1 MENEKQIG
9 LVKWFH
15 DKSKDSNYGFIQHI
29 KLGDLYFNE
38 NSIDRGQDI
47 NSFKEN
53 TIVTFLVITQ
63 ESNKHKGKLKAIRV
77 KYLDYETDILF
88 LFSYFLNLL
97 CERGRYSDY
106 NIIQKGIHERISLL
120 IEKSGNDKTIEQLYE
135 KFLQYLNEQIRLNS
149 IQDENYLKGL
159 LNVSKG
165 FFPNNIKKIGD
176 VIETN
181 ISIELAHNLW
191 LESFIDTC
199 QIEYVA
205 GIILSESEPTKQKI
219 FSRCTEN
226 DFKQLFEHFIKHLN
240 EKIHSTNITDSEFEN
255 ILKVSKKFFST
266 NYEQITAIVERNI
279 SEELAHKLWLDS
291 FIETCQI
298 DYVAS
303 IILSEPEKIQQKI
316 LNRSSE
322 DDKTNIFFKALY
334 TIDKIDTDAKLKSV
348 KQLLCLSKVYVSEQ
362 YEKVLAETIKNCP
375 DFFRLDL
382 WLEDYHE
389 TLDFHT
395 YKLYTVTLSPKNQK
409 KFVKKVLKYIH
420 EGRLT
425 ISTEEFNSIITMD
438 YETSKLSKNL
448 ENAHLDYSTSIVLN
462 VISELHQQL
471 NLEKKEN
478 QTIAKQKIFDLI
490 VKQIKNPE
498 DILEIRGF
506 FDECKGRC
514 RVSKIIELPNGEEI
528 EGKEHKIRYERD
540 KYDIP
545 REICDGRKAINKL
558 NNMPAL
564 SDEGLEYWWCANVGC
579 YKPSRNLHT
588 SDEWEN
594 YSLLDFLTI
603 LKIPFN
609 EIDYEIYLSVINKAN
624 QFIKHLYCKECKCIL
639 HPRGQ
644 SNYAFWGVTWFKC
657 KTETCSQ
664 KSKEIYL
671 SHCLNGY
678 CESVIDSRES
688 KKCKPKG
695 YDSESCGWFIFNEC
709 NACCSSKKLN
719 KRKKVYDFQHKDYK
733 CHEDGHKD
741 LGIIS
746 CNKCGDT
753 MAFNNIDVSEY
764 ERILNW
770 FIENEK
776 LSDRIDKSGK
786 YSSTGLRWFT
796 LKKGEDSDIE
806 FKKRLTKCL
815 KAGFKIPNFDKNF
828 KNQLICEVAKP
839 TKVSE
844 NVINCNT
851 CGHIIDLT
859 TNKEKAH
866 AFKKYHNV
874 FFKEDNS

>member
-1 MENEKQIG
+1 MSVEDFLQLKEKKYS
-9 LVKWFH
+9 LVYCDSPYNGRQYSSVFH
-15 DKSKDSNYGFIQHI
+15 VPETISN
-29 KLGDLYFNE
+29 L
-38 NSIDRGQDI
+38 IDV
-47 NSFKEN
+47 E
-53 TIVTFLVITQ
+53 T
-63 ESNKHKGKLKAIRV
+63 KGKVNKP
-77 KYLDYETDILF
+77 KSLF
-88 LFSYFLNLL
+88 TSKFS
-97 CERGRYSDY
+97 
-106 NIIQKGIHERISLL
+106 QKR
-120 IEKSGNDKTIEQLYE
+120 
-135 KFLQYLNEQIRLNS
+135 
-149 IQDENYLKGL
+149 
-159 LNVSKG
+159 
-165 FFPNNIKKIGD
+165 
-176 VIETN
+176 
-181 ISIELAHNLW
+181 
-191 LESFIDTC
+191 
-199 QIEYVA
+199 
-205 GIILSESEPTKQKI
+205 
-219 FSRCTEN
+219 
-226 DFKQLFEHFIKHLN
+226 
-240 EKIHSTNITDSEFEN
+240 
-255 ILKVSKKFFST
+255 
-266 NYEQITAIVERNI
+266 
-279 SEELAHKLWLDS
+279 
-291 FIETCQI
+291 
-298 DYVAS
+298 
-303 IILSEPEKIQQKI
+303 
-316 LNRSSE
+316 
-322 DDKTNIFFKALY
+322 
-334 TIDKIDTDAKLKSV
+334 
-348 KQLLCLSKVYVSEQ
+348 
-362 YEKVLAETIKNCP
+362 
-375 DFFRLDL
+375 
-382 WLEDYHE
+382 
-389 TLDFHT
+389 
-395 YKLYTVTLSPKNQK
+395 
-409 KFVKKVLKYIH
+409 FVKKVLKYIH

-514 RVSKIIELPNGEEI
+514 RVSKLIELPNVEEI
-528 EGKEHKIRYERD
+528 EGKLHKIRYERD

-545 REICDGRKAINKL
+545 KEICDGRKAINKL
-558 NNMPAL
+558 HNVPAL

-695 YDSESCGWFIFNEC
+695 YDSESCGWFICNEC
-709 NACCSSKKLN
+709 NACCSSEKLN
-719 KRKKVYDFQHKDYK
+719 NRKKVYDFQRKDYK
-733 CHEDGHKD
+733 CHEDGHRD

-753 MAFNNIDVSEY
+753 MALNNIDVTEY

-770 FIENEK
+770 FIKNEK
-776 LSDRIDKSGK
+776 LSDRIDKSGQN
-786 YSSTGLRWFT
+786 SSTGLRWFT